1 MATLQKIRSKGAL
14 LILFV
19 GLALFA
25 FIAEEGVRSLS
36 SSRAE
41 SHQRI
46 GEVYGKSINIQE
58 FNDLVDE
65 YLDVV
70 KFSSGNENLTEEQMQ
85 QVRDQ
90 VWNTFVQTSLLEH
103 ECAELGITVTDAEM
117 QEIIKTGQNPM
128 LAQTPFRNQQT
139 GAFDVEALNQFLTQ
153 YKSIKD
159 QPGQPA
165 EAVEYYTQLYNYWKF
180 IEKNVRQQTLANKYQ
195 ALLSKLFIAN
205 PTSVQNLFDARNN
218 EKEALLVSL
227 PYTAVKDEVKADEKE
242 LKAKYDELKDAF
254 RLDEPTRD
262 IKYIDVAITASKAP
276 GRRTKPRPMDW
287 ITDAVP
293 RPRAAKYP
301 ARAMEKPAKR

>member
-180 IEKNVRQQTLANKYQ
+180 IEKNVRQQTLAHILNQRVGQGVGKMTTPNVRRTSEPLVEGCSL
-195 ALLSKLFIAN
+195 AHNVDKNRSTAAFKSVSKLCRKN
-205 PTSVQNLFDARNN
+205 YR
-218 EKEALLVSL
+218 
-227 PYTAVKDEVKADEKE
+227 
-242 LKAKYDELKDAF
+242 
-254 RLDEPTRD
+254 RC
-262 IKYIDVAITASKAP
+262 VAQSK
-276 GRRTKPRPMDW
+276 K
-287 ITDAVP
+287 
-293 RPRAAKYP
+293 
-301 ARAMEKPAKR
+301 

>member
-41 SHQRI
+41 THQRI

-65 YLDVV
+65 YVSVV
-70 KFSSGNENLTEEQMQ
+70 KFTSGTENFTDEQMQ
-85 QVRDQ
+85 QLRDQ
-90 VWNTFVQTSLLEH
+90 VWQTYVQNALLEH
-103 ECAELGITVTDAEM
+103 EAAELGLTVTDAEM

-139 GAFDVEALNQFLTQ
+139 GAFDVEQLNQFLNQ

-165 EAVEYYTQLYNYWKF
+165 EAVEYYTQMYNYWKF
-180 IEKNVRQQTLANKYQ
+180 IEKTIRQQTLTNKFQ
-195 ALLSKLFIAN
+195 SLLSKLFIAN
-205 PTSVQNLFDARNN
+205 PR
-218 EKEALLVSL
+218 K
-227 PYTAVKDEVKADEKE
+227 
-242 LKAKYDELKDAF
+242 
-254 RLDEPTRD
+254 
-262 IKYIDVAITASKAP
+262 
-276 GRRTKPRPMDW
+276 
-287 ITDAVP
+287 
-293 RPRAAKYP
+293 
-301 ARAMEKPAKR
+301 